1 MNFCAPDLSRVV
13 ELLRAAAKAEIMPR
27 FRDLSAAGV
36 RTKSGPLD
44 LVTDADEAGEAAITA
59 GLRRAFPGCL
69 VIGEEAAAGN
79 PSGWATGLADADL
92 AFILDP
98 VDGTANFA
106 AGLPLFG
113 VMAAVVRRGEVIAG
127 AIHDPL
133 RDDTALALRGEGAWL
148 EDDAGRRTALQ
159 VTAAA
164 PAERMTGCVSWRYL
178 PDPLKRTVVGSL
190 PRVAAAWDLRCAAH
204 QYRMAAGGHCHF
216 LLYYRL
222 MPWDHA
228 AGCLL
233 HREAGGYAARFDG
246 SEYRVV
252 HTGGGLICAPDR
264 ASWEELRQ
272 TLLEGRD
279 EGQARP
285 GERLP

>member
-1 MNFCAPDLSRVV
+1 MSFAAADLAH
-13 ELLRAAAKAEIMPR
+13 LAGMLRATARTEIMPR
-27 FRDLSAAGV
+27 FRNFASAGT
-36 RTKSGPLD
+36 RLKSGPLD
-44 LVTDADEAGEAAITA
+44 LVTDADEAAEAAIAA
-59 GLRRAFPGCL
+59 GLRQGFPGCL
-69 VIGEEAAAGN
+69 VIGEEGAARN
-79 PSGWATGLADADL
+79 PATWADGLAEAPL

-106 AGLPLFG
+106 AGLSLFG
-113 VMAAVVRRGEVIAG
+113 VIAAVVERGEVVAA
-127 AIHDPL
+127 AIHDPV

-148 EDDAGRRTALQ
+148 EDAEGRRATLRIA
-159 VTAAA
+159 AAA
-164 PAERMTGCVSWRYL
+164 PVSRMAGCVSWRFL
-178 PDPLKRTVVGSL
+178 PEALKRRVVRNL
-190 PRVAAAWDLRCAAH
+190 PCVAAAWDLRCGAH

-228 AGCLL
+228 AGWLL
-233 HREAGGYAARFDG
+233 HREAGGFAARFDG

-252 HTGGGLICAPDR
+252 HTDGGLICAPCR
-264 ASWEELRQ
+264 ASWDELRE

-279 EGQARP
+279 EGQAHS